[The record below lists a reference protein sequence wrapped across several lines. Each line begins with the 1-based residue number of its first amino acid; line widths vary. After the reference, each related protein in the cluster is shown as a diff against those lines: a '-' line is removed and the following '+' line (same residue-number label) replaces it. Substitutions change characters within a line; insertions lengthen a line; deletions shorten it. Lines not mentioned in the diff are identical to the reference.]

1 MLTCSL
7 GGVVSS
13 SVWAGYDPSIVS
25 TILQARLIFL
35 SNRFTIWMNS
45 TAMLS

>member
-13 SVWAGYDPSIVS
+13 SVWAGYDTSIIS
-25 TILQARLIFL
+25 TIMQARLIFL
-35 SNRFTIWMNS
+35 SNRFITWTNS